1 MIEPQPGDFIL
12 YPCDPRSAFSSRFVG
27 AGELLVGLGGHG
39 REKQMYS
46 HAAIMGY
53 TPGYQYEAK
62 FPFTGHFKIDKSRV
76 YEVWRI
82 GSLSANQR
90 HSLIDWCENHVGDLY
105 NLIGVL
111 TCGLIELPGT
121 YYCSQF
127 ACLAYASVGL
137 HPGDSIM
144 SPNSIP
150 EYPGARMIYRYTPPE
165 DK

>member
-1 MIEPQPGDFIL
+1 MIEPQAGDFIL

-27 AGELLVGLGGHG
+27 AGELLVGLGGHA
-39 REKQMYS
+39 KQMYS
-46 HAAIMGY
+46 HAAIFSY
-53 TPGYQYEAK
+53 TPGYQYEAT

-82 GSLSANQR
+82 GSPTAQQR
-90 HSLIDWCENHVGDLY
+90 SKIIEWCEEHVGDLY

-127 ACLAYASVGL
+127 GCLAYAAAGL
-137 HPGDSIM
+137 HPGDLIM

-150 EYPGARMIYRYTPPE
+150 EYPGARMIYRFTPE
-165 DK
+165 DR